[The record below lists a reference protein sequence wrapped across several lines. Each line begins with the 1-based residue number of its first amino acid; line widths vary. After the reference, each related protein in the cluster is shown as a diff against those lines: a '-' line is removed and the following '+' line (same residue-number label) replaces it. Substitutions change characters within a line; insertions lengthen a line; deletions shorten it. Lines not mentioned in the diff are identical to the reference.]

1 MVKWNNFVE
10 WAFLGLITYFAYS
23 LNNNIS
29 ELQKGMIELNSQVK
43 IILTESSNSK
53 ELIKDHENRLRFLE
67 EINRRK
73 R

>member
-10 WAFLGLITYFAYS
+10 WAFLALITYFAYS